1 VEPAKLDARGWR
13 EKPDGTWRICMAS
26 QKPPPVYDD
35 DMLCALE
42 DALRQVW
49 QVLKAHD
56 PYPDW
61 ESDPDLKKALAMRL
75 MALADSGIRDPQEL
89 RSRTLETFP
98 LGRSH

>member
-1 VEPAKLDARGWR
+1 
-13 EKPDGTWRICMAS
+13 MAS
-26 QKPPPVYDD
+26 QKPPRFYDD

-42 DALRQVW
+42 DALR

-61 ESDPDLKKALAMRL
+61 ESDPDLKKALAARL
-75 MALADSGIRDPQEL
+75 MALADSGIRDAQEL

-98 LGRSH
+98 LGRAH